1 MKLIKKLFSKK
12 PKVEAGK
19 TAKAKP
25 VSWPPREWQSCQ
37 LSPDSSTR
45 DDSYESSSRG
55 YRAADSIDSYSSS
68 SYSSYSSDSGSS
80 CDSGGDSGGGGGCD

>member
-12 PKVEAGK
+12 PKVEAVK

-25 VSWPPREWQSCQ
+25 APWSSREWQS
-37 LSPDSSTR
+37 SPASSVR
-45 DDSYESSSRG
+45 DDSYESSSRVFA
-55 YRAADSIDSYSSS
+55 AADSIDSYSSS

-80 CDSGGDSGGGGGCD
+80 CDSGGDSGGGCD